1 MLVPGE
7 PADEDDRIKVLQ
19 ELHILDTAPE
29 ERFDRLTRLAKR
41 LFDVP
46 IALVSLVDEHR
57 QWFKSC
63 VGLSVTE
70 MSREVSF
77 CGHAILK
84 NEMLL
89 VPDACKD
96 KRFWNNPLVT
106 GKPYIRFY
114 AGYPLTVPDGHKMGT
129 LCLIDFKPRH
139 FDAEEYAL
147 LRDLAGMAEQE
158 LMAVQTESID
168 ELTWLSNRR
177 GFMTLAQH
185 ALDACQRQERS
196 ATLLFFDLDDFK
208 KINDLYGHAEG
219 DNTIKAFADVLRIA
233 FRECDVVGRLGRD
246 EFVALLTGSNQV
258 ETSAVIAR
266 FKELLE
272 EDNATLHRGYAIR
285 FSVGQIEYNREL
297 HTNVEDLLAQADR
310 AVYERKES
318 LRASRHQ
325 Y

>member
-7 PADEDDRIKVLQ
+7 PANEDDRVKVLQ
-19 ELHILDTAPE
+19 DLHVLDTAPE

-46 IALVSLVDEHR
+46 IALVSLVDKHR

-70 MSREVSF
+70 TSREVSF
-77 CGHAILK
+77 CGHAILR

-89 VPDACKD
+89 VADARKD
-96 KRFWNNPLVT
+96 ERFLDNPLVT

-114 AGYPLTVPDGHKMGT
+114 AGYPLTVPDGQKIGT

-139 FDAEEYAL
+139 FDAEDYAL

-158 LMAVQTESID
+158 LVAVQMASID

-185 ALDACQRQERS
+185 ALAACQRHARS
-196 ATLLFFDLDDFK
+196 ATLLFFDLNDFK

-219 DNTIKAFADVLRIA
+219 DNALKTFADVLRIA
-233 FRECDVVGRLGRD
+233 FRECDVVGRLGGD
-246 EFVALLTGSNQV
+246 EFVALLTGSSQV
-258 ETSAVIAR
+258 ETSAIMAR

-272 EDNATLHRGYAIR
+272 ESNATLHRGYAIR
-285 FSVGQIEYNREL
+285 FSVGQIEYHREL
-297 HTNVEDLLAQADR
+297 HTNVEDLLAHADR
-310 AVYERKES
+310 AMYEHKQS
-318 LRASRHQ
+318 LSASRHQ